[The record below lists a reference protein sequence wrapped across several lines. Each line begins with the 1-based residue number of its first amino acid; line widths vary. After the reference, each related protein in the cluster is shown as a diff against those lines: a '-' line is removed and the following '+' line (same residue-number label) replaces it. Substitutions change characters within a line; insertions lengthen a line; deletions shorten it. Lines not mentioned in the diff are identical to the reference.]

1 MAEPAGE
8 LPPLMA
14 EPPAVPE
21 PAAEPVAEPVL
32 EPVAQPAAPNQVTFR
47 SQFLLVI
54 YSVVAGPTPGPLF
67 RFIEF
72 CFRLLQMLLCNG
84 PGPFGSGSRCC
95 FERGILFV

>member
-8 LPPLMA
+8 LPPLVA

-54 YSVVAGPTPGPLF
+54 YSVVAGPTPGP
-67 RFIEF
+67 
-72 CFRLLQMLLCNG
+72 
-84 PGPFGSGSRCC
+84 
-95 FERGILFV
+95 FVSLYRVFFSSLTNAFV